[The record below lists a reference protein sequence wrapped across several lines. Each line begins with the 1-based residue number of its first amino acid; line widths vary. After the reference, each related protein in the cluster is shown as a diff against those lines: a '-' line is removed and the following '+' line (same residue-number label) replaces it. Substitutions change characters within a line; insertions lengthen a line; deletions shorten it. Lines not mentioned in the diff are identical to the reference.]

1 MTPLTLT
8 PLTPSG
14 SVSNWQNSR
23 STGSDVT
30 GCRNSHDKLSTLFN
44 KKKTRNSPQIVL
56 ATLNLTEMHVVK
68 RLPEISPFRL
78 KTER

>member
-1 MTPLTLT
+1 MTC
-8 PLTPSG
+8 
-14 SVSNWQNSR
+14 
-23 STGSDVT
+23 
-30 GCRNSHDKLSTLFN
+30 CRNSHDKLSTLFN

>member
-1 MTPLTLT
+1 M
-8 PLTPSG
+8 
-14 SVSNWQNSR
+14 
-23 STGSDVT
+23 T